1 MVDITAEAA
10 AAAAA
15 GDGVVAGVDLGTAA
29 PAVVGGVPVEG
40 MVRAAVVAVLGFS
53 VTAVAARWAAAAA
66 VVAAAMWP

>member
-1 MVDITAEAA
+1 M
-10 AAAAA
+10 
-15 GDGVVAGVDLGTAA
+15 AGVDLGTAA